1 MALPRV
7 LIRFLRPYLVILTA
21 VMVYLAYQQL
31 HNAEKAAYQQ
41 SHSNI
46 RTATALIQAQIEA
59 TLGKFYL
66 LQNSW
71 RENDLSHFMN
81 LSERMLADTPIYAD
95 IIQFS
100 PIGQRYRSMS
110 NTLISKETLQD
121 IKWAQLSE
129 LAPKFSISSIY
140 EKTPGRWVF
149 AVKHRNMS
157 QLFEVWIEFD
167 LLHTTQ
173 YLRDLKT
180 LNHGYVFVVDK
191 ETERLV
197 FHPDPSRIGTPSVS
211 YHGGIGSLIEQ
222 GLMAGRHE
230 YYYQDNFKLSVFDA
244 DNPMDWVFVSGTDRA
259 DILSTSYQFSLTA
272 TVIASLLLLAVIMNY
287 LTYQLNA
294 SLSELN
300 RFDSIADFKAQ
311 LRHVFDR
318 FCSHQGLQFCLY
330 DSSTHTFSTVDYHG
344 NKTPVLTDKDLSNR
358 FSPHS
363 LSYVNGRYRDPLA
376 KRLKITQRHYTIPL
390 FDKEEL
396 IAVIYLSS
404 VFPTYKSI
412 LRMVRDYSEVALTN
426 LLLHHQL
433 KRKDPMTGLDNKLT
447 VRAMLDEAVKQ
458 QTPNGIASDTYFAIL
473 DIDNFKKINDTY
485 GHLCGDAVIYQ
496 MASLMKKSFPRP
508 KGVSLA
514 RYGGEEFC
522 ILFHA
527 NNPQDAKK
535 QVDELRRFIEA
546 SPVKFE
552 EHSISFTTSAGVTP
566 ILESQHATI
575 GHADKSLYRA
585 KNMGKNLVMLYEP
598 Q

>member
-1 MALPRV
+1 MALPKI
-7 LIRFLRPYLVILTA
+7 LIRFLRPYLIVLTA
-21 VMVYLAYQQL
+21 IMVYLAYQQL
-31 HNAEKAAYQQ
+31 QRAEQVAYKQ
-41 SHSNI
+41 SHANI
-46 RTATALIQAQIEA
+46 RTASALIQSQIEA

-66 LQNSW
+66 LQDSW
-71 RENDLSHFMN
+71 RENDRTHFMD
-81 LSERMLADTPIYAD
+81 LSERILADTPIYAD

-100 PIGQRYRSMS
+100 PIGNRYRSMS
-110 NTLISKETLQD
+110 GKLIPTEKINS

-140 EKTPGRWVF
+140 EKIPGRWVF
-149 AVKHRNMS
+149 AVKHRNPS

-180 LNHGYVFVVDK
+180 LNNGYVFVVDK

-197 FHPDPSRIGTPSVS
+197 FHPDPKRIGTPSIS
-211 YHGGIGSLIEQ
+211 YHGGIGELVSQ
-222 GLMAGRHE
+222 GLTQGRHE
-230 YYYQDNFKLSVFDA
+230 YYYQENFKISVFDV

-287 LTYQLNA
+287 LTYQLNSA
-294 SLSELN
+294 LSTLN
-300 RFDSIADFKAQ
+300 RFDSIADFKAH
-311 LRHVFDR
+311 LKYVFDR
-318 FCSHQGLQFCLY
+318 FCTHQGLQFCLY
-330 DSSTHTFSTVDYHG
+330 DASTHTFSTIDYHG
-344 NKTPVLTDKDLSNR
+344 NKQPVLTDENLAKK

-363 LSYVNGRYRDPLA
+363 LSYQHPRYQDPLA
-376 KRLKITQRHYTIPL
+376 RTLKISQRHYTIPL
-390 FDKEEL
+390 FNKDEL
-396 IAVIYLSS
+396 IAVLYLSA

-447 VRAMLDEAVKQ
+447 VRSMIDNAVSNQ
-458 QTPNGIASDTYFAIL
+458 RQPGIDPHTYFALL

-485 GHLCGDAVIYQ
+485 GHLCGDAVIYK
-496 MASLMKKSFPRP
+496 MATLMKKSFPRP

-527 NNPQDAKK
+527 NNPDDAKK
-535 QVDELRRFIEA
+535 QVDELRRIIET
-546 SPVKFE
+546 SPITYDDQTI
-552 EHSISFTTSAGVTP
+552 HFTTSAGVTP

-575 GHADKSLYRA
+575 GHADKALYRA
-585 KNMGKNLVMLYEP
+585 KNMGKNQVVLYQP
-598 Q
+598 I